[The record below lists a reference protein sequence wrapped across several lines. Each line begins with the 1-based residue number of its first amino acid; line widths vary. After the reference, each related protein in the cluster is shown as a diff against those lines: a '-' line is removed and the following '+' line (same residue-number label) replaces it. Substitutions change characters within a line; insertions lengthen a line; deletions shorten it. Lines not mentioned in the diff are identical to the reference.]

1 MVESRIANDALLAHL
16 AQAVAIRHGR
26 QIEDVMGD
34 VRRFSWPQEDGL
46 DQREALIRFMCGR
59 ITSQP
64 RAKRQGGP

>member
-1 MVESRIANDALLAHL
+1 
-16 AQAVAIRHGR
+16 
-26 QIEDVMGD
+26 MGD